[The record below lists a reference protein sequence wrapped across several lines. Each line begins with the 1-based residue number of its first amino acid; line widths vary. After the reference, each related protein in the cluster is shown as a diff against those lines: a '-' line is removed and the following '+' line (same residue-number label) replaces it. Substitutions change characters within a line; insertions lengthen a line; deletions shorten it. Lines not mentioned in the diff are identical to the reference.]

1 EVGEVM
7 VRAPDPTMLLE
18 YWNRP
23 DATRAKFLG
32 SWLRTGDLARVD
44 DEGYFWFEARIDD
57 VIKSA
62 GYRIGPD
69 EIEESLLKHEA
80 VANTAVVGAPDPVR
94 GQVVKAYVQLRPGY
108 IPSAKLEARLRMHV
122 KEHLAAYQ
130 YPRLI
135 EFVES
140 LPLTANGKVDR
151 GSLRRRAAG
160 AVSEGSGKNAG
171 APAQ

>member
-1 EVGEVM
+1 M

-23 DATRAKFLG
+23 DATRDKFQG

-69 EIEESLLKHEA
+69 EIEECLLRHEA
-80 VANTAVVGAPDPVR
+80 VANTAVGGGPDPVR
-94 GQVVKAYVQLRPGY
+94 GQGVTADVHPPRGVQ
-108 IPSAKLEARLRMHV
+108 PSP
-122 KEHLAAYQ
+122 Q
-130 YPRLI
+130 
-135 EFVES
+135 
-140 LPLTANGKVDR
+140 LPA
-151 GSLRRRAAG
+151 
-160 AVSEGSGKNAG
+160 
-171 APAQ
+171 